1 MNTRILASLLVIG
14 VVGAFATGSTFALF
28 NDTEESSG
36 NTFTAG
42 AVDLQ
47 VDWNESYN
55 GEHIQTVNLT
65 DNPGAIFELDDVK
78 PGDEGEATVSLHVFS
93 NPAWMW
99 MRANQTVNA
108 ENSCVEP
115 EEVREEELGLQADGC
130 GDEGELGENLN
141 FLIWYDEDGDN
152 LYDETDQDDGQPLPG
167 GEEIIFNG
175 TADELDNAADM
186 GIRLDGDRTVED
198 FQAYQ
203 NSTTQYIGIKWWVPL
218 DVGNEVQT
226 DSKEFDFEFFAEQ
239 ERNNPEPDNPF
250 MEVAQ

>member
-28 NDTEESSG
+28 NDTETSQG

-55 GEHIQTVNLT
+55 GESIQNVSLT
-65 DNPGAIFELDDVK
+65 DNPGPIFELDDVK

-108 ENSCVEP
+108 EN
-115 EEVREEELGLQADGC
+115 GC
-130 GDEGELGENLN
+130 GDEGELGENLY
-141 FLIWYDEDGDN
+141 FTIWYDEDGDN
-152 LYDETDQDDGQPLPG
+152 VFEPDAQFDDGDLVLD
-167 GEEIIFNG
+167 GEEMIFNG
-175 TADELDNAADM
+175 TADELDALAD
-186 GIRLDGDRTVED
+186 GGLQLDGDRFVD
-198 FQAYQ
+198 GNQSYM

-239 ERNNPEPDNPF
+239 ERNNPNPDNPF
-250 MEVAQ
+250 GDSDNGNGPQ